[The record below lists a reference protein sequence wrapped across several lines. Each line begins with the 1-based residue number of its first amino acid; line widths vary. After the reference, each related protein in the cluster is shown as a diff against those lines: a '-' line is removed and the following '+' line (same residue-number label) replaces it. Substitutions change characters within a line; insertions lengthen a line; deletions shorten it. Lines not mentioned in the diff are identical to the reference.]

1 VLTEWHEFKELDLRR
16 VRDLMEV
23 PVLVDGRNVYDPAD
37 ARKAG
42 FEYHSMGRE
51 SVGQHFP
58 VIAPV
63 KPIMRRK
70 QTTAL
75 SKADKLNG
83 KLRAVVN

>member
-1 VLTEWHEFKELDLRR
+1 
-16 VRDLMEV
+16 
-23 PVLVDGRNVYDPAD
+23 
-37 ARKAG
+37 
-42 FEYHSMGRE
+42 MGRE

>member
-1 VLTEWHEFKELDLRR
+1 
-16 VRDLMEV
+16 MEV

-58 VIAPV
+58 VIVPV
-63 KPIMRRK
+63 KPIARRK
-70 QTTAL
+70 QAAAL
-75 SKADKLNG
+75 SKADKPNG
-83 KLRAVVN
+83 KLRALVN